1 MSVCSEDP
9 IKYDYTTNKL
19 TTQARYCVWDS
30 TVNNCVC
37 EVVYHDSSKAKL
49 VYAVT
54 QTPQHSNVS
63 FSNFSNHSD
72 KVHSDVA
79 FSNFSNHSN
88 VAHSDVASST
98 FYNHSDVQPFF
109 DGIEFSNVFSDFTN
123 HSDRAHS
130 NTAFSNFSNHSD
142 KAHSDVAFSN
152 FSNHSNVAHTDSGY
166 CPSYTNAANYDST
179 KKKLVYTS
187 LSGTCYAS

>member
-1 MSVCSEDP
+1 MAKPDP

-72 KVHSDVA
+72 R
-79 FSNFSNHSN
+79 
-88 VAHSDVASST
+88 AHSDIA
-98 FYNHSDVQPFF
+98 HSDGTQH
-109 DGIEFSNVFSDFTN
+109 DDI
-123 HSDRAHS
+123 
-130 NTAFSNFSNHSD
+130 
-142 KAHSDVAFSN
+142 AHSDVAFSN
-152 FSNHSNVAHTDSGY
+152 FSNHSDKTRGAKHSDTSLHSDMPHSDVAHADGTQHVDVAHSDVAFSNYTDHANVVHSDVGNCPGY
-166 CPSYTNAANYDST
+166 DNAASFDSV
-179 KKKLVYTS
+179 KFKLVYES
-187 LSGTCYAS
+187 LSGVCYVSG